1 MITLTQRPNT
11 GERLV
16 KYSGEC
22 LKLSLTLNEPTE
34 GKAFVRTNLCR
45 GDVRRREVIDQ
56 VEHGKARFGRD
67 WHDIPMPE
75 TLPGTYSLTLP
86 LCEVGMFEFKCFF
99 LPKGESEPL
108 WVRGENSRIKVEP
121 AVTASNNTIYN
132 AFVRQFGPN
141 IGGGAWTEEHHAAE
155 QLLDGK
161 DYTVIPPSGKF
172 RDLQKHLPFIMKNLG
187 FRIVQLLPIHP
198 VPATFARMGRFG
210 SPFAPIDFSTVDSGM
225 AVFDRRTTPLEQFRE
240 LVDSIHSKRGM

>member
-1 MITLTQRPNT
+1 M
-11 GERLV
+11 
-16 KYSGEC
+16 
-22 LKLSLTLNEPTE
+22 
-34 GKAFVRTNLCR
+34 
-45 GDVRRREVIDQ
+45 
-56 VEHGKARFGRD
+56 
-67 WHDIPMPE
+67 
-75 TLPGTYSLTLP
+75 
-86 LCEVGMFEFKCFF
+86 
-99 LPKGESEPL
+99 
-108 WVRGENSRIKVEP
+108 EP

-141 IGGGAWTEEHHAAE
+141 MGGGAWTEEHHAAE
-155 QLLDGK
+155 QLLDDK

-172 RDLQKHLPFIMKNLG
+172 RDLQKQLPFIMKNLG

-240 LVDSIHSKRGM
+240 LLDSVHSKRGMVLIDLPADHTGWASTMQVRHPEWFPDGVHPNMEGARQFARLLRDSMAKKYDNKR